1 MYPRA
6 ETVFA
11 KAGCS
16 PRLDDRRMPVG
27 SSGMLCGKQ
36 GTKMPDKSNSLEY
49 VTTLC
54 HMRNGALEPYHS
66 HRFFAVDKAEAIR
79 KATEWRVTAASTI
92 DEKTWLQVILN
103 GAAIYSEDLGGF

>member
-1 MYPRA
+1 VLRP
-6 ETVFA
+6 F
-11 KAGCS
+11 S
-16 PRLDDRRMPVG
+16 PKLDVRQGWMIVACPVG

-66 HRFFAVDKAEAIR
+66 HRFFAVDKAEAIQ